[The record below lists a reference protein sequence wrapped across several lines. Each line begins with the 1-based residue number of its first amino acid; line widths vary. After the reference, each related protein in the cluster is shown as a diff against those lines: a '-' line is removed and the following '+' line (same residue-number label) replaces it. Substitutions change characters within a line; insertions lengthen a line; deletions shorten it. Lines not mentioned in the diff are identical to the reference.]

1 MNVHET
7 FDAIVTIANSY
18 HSIGQEHEWIDY
30 PMKRHHDIKR
40 TITLRKEDENR
51 IVYKEETEITPHYY
65 GTTVSTKIVV
75 LAFDGAVRVTTDAGT
90 PTDYEQI
97 DNNNLKE
104 IFEHTA
110 LFTSKLDL
118 DRKSAGVFFCE
129 GERNNNND
137 LQAVRNASGKTSK
150 VSFKRARKERRARV
164 APKKVDNVFNCDEM
178 TRALEAADARPL
190 AFECSQLRD
199 ALEEQ

>member
-51 IVYKEETEITPHYY
+51 IVYEEETEITPHYY

-90 PTDYEQI
+90 PTDYEQV

-110 LFTSKLDL
+110 LFKSKLDP
-118 DRKSAGVFFCE
+118 
-129 GERNNNND
+129 N
-137 LQAVRNASGKTSK
+137 
-150 VSFKRARKERRARV
+150 
-164 APKKVDNVFNCDEM
+164 
-178 TRALEAADARPL
+178 
-190 AFECSQLRD
+190 
-199 ALEEQ
+199 